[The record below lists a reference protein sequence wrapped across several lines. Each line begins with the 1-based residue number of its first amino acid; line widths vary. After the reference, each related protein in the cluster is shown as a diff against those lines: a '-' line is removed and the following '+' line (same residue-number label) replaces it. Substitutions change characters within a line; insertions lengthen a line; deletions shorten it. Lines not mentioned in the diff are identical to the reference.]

1 MSKSIHEDASLQDW
15 ISINFKD
22 FVIFFNVIER
32 VITYQPPFL
41 LDDLDSFLVRKFKL
55 IFFRNFII

>member
-1 MSKSIHEDASLQDW
+1 MGKFIHEDASLQDW
-15 ISINFKD
+15 ITIDFKG
-22 FVIFFNVIER
+22 FVIFYNVLER

-55 IFFRNFII
+55 IFLEEL